1 MPGNLDEA
9 NLAGIIP
16 RVFIHLLLIQKR
28 SKLKL
33 RYFSLSIL
41 FILTILPKSKS
52 QTFFSSQDSLQII
65 ALNYD
70 ELSIILPV
78 NTNHTLE
85 NIADHYGL
93 TPIQLKKYNAGLT
106 SETISDFIDIH
117 IPIPK
122 EAIRILEPLEGAEF
136 LFHPIYYEVKAGE
149 TLYHLSKRVFNQS
162 QDSLIS
168 RNSLE
173 DISLSRGQKLL
184 IGWLSKQG
192 IPREL
197 QKERL
202 QIQTTENLK
211 NQRLF
216 ENQINKQSKIET
228 EQGSVLKI
236 TENKSRDLVCLH
248 RSLKRG
254 TIIKVQNPMNNR
266 ILYLKVI
273 GQIPAH
279 HDVKFKL
286 LVPEYVADLLVG
298 LDNSFYVV
306 LEY

>member
-1 MPGNLDEA
+1 M
-9 NLAGIIP
+9 
-16 RVFIHLLLIQKR
+16 
-28 SKLKL
+28 KL
-33 RYFSLSIL
+33 RHFSLSIL

-78 NTNHTLE
+78 DTNHTLE

-93 TPIQLKKYNAGLT
+93 TPIQLKKYNVGLT

-168 RNSLE
+168 RNSLA

-228 EQGSVLKI
+228 DQGSVLKI

>member
-1 MPGNLDEA
+1 M
-9 NLAGIIP
+9 
-16 RVFIHLLLIQKR
+16 
-28 SKLKL
+28 KL

-78 NTNHTLE
+78 DTNHTLE

-93 TPIQLKKYNAGLT
+93 TPIQLKKYNVGLT

-122 EAIRILEPLEGAEF
+122 EAIRIFEPLEGAEF

-228 EQGSVLKI
+228 DQGSVLKI

>member
-1 MPGNLDEA
+1 M
-9 NLAGIIP
+9 
-16 RVFIHLLLIQKR
+16 
-28 SKLKL
+28 KL
-33 RYFSLSIL
+33 RHFSLSIL

-78 NTNHTLE
+78 DTNHTLE

-93 TPIQLKKYNAGLT
+93 TPIQLKKYNVGLT